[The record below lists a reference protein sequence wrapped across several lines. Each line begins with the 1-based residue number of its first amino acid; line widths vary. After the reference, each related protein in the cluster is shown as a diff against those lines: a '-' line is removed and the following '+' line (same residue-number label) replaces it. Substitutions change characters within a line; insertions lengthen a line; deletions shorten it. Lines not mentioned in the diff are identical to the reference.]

1 MHASEAVNPDKSRWS
16 WWLLQLSRRI
26 WFRAVFFALL
36 SVVGAL
42 LAVVAAPLI
51 PSGFAERFSA
61 DAVRNILEILASS
74 MLIVA
79 TFSLSTAI
87 SAYAAASS
95 DTTPRVTELLMQD
108 PTAQNA
114 LSTFV
119 GGFLFSLVGL
129 IGLSAGIYG
138 KGGHLVLFLLTVVMV
153 TAIVVTFLRWVDVLS
168 HFGRVPDAIERT
180 ARAAADAVA
189 GWIERPHL
197 GGCQADGAFDEDFGV
212 DSARMGYVRY
222 IDMAALQK
230 VAEKGCGKIL
240 VSASPGAF
248 LDQEQPLVRMTF
260 EPDED
265 VQRSISEA
273 FDVADNRTFDQDPE
287 YGISALAEIGIKA
300 LSPSLN
306 DPVTA
311 IRVIDRL
318 VRVLTDWG
326 NASGGEKPAY
336 DRVHVPSLDA
346 GELFRVAFSQLAL
359 YGARDVRVGTRLQ
372 EALRSLS
379 RVDDPCSAAAA
390 REQAARALE
399 LAKAALVLEQ
409 DYARLRAINESFAT
423 D

>member
-1 MHASEAVNPDKSRWS
+1 MNTDKSRWS
-16 WWLLQLSRRI
+16 WWLLRLSRQI
-26 WFRAVFFALL
+26 WFRAALFALL

-42 LAVVAAPLI
+42 LAVVVAPLL
-51 PSGFAERFSA
+51 PSGIAARLGA
-61 DAVRNILEILASS
+61 DAVSNILEILASS

-108 PTAQNA
+108 STAQNA

-119 GGFLFSLVGL
+119 GGFLFSLVGI

-138 KGGHLVLFLLTVVMV
+138 EDGHIVLFALTVVV
-153 TAIVVTFLRWVDVLS
+153 VVAIVGTFLRWVDVLS
-168 HFGRVPDAIERT
+168 KFGRVPDAIDRT
-180 ARAAADAVA
+180 AKAAADAVA
-189 GWIERPHL
+189 GWIERPWL
-197 GGCQADGAFDEDFGV
+197 GGCRADDSVQADFEV
-212 DSARMGYVRY
+212 RPERMGYVRY

-230 VAEKGCGKIL
+230 LAEAADGRIL
-240 VSASPGAF
+240 VSAPPGAF
-248 LDQEQPLVRMTF
+248 LDTNEPIARTTF

-265 VQRSISEA
+265 ARHSIGQA
-273 FDVADNRTFDQDPE
+273 FDIADNRSFDQDPG

-300 LSPSLN
+300 LSPGIN

-326 NASGGEKPAY
+326 NASGGEEPSY
-336 DRVHVPSLDA
+336 DRVYAPPLDA
-346 GELFRVAFSQLAL
+346 GELFCVAFSQLAL
-359 YGARDVRVGTRLQ
+359 YGARDARVATRLQ
-372 EALRSLS
+372 NALRSLS
-379 RVDDPCSAAAA
+379 RVADPRSAAAA
-390 REQAARALE
+390 REQANRALE
-399 LAKAALVLEQ
+399 HAKAVLMLEQ
-409 DYARLRAINESFAT
+409 DCERLCAINESFTT